1 MSISAR
7 SMSRPARQA
16 GADGADWNT
25 ENRGDLFVAHT
36 LEPEEQDYLALS
48 LRQAGDS
55 PFEVAQLQSS
65 PDIIGGG
72 DGHIFDRDGNPF
84 ARRAADIIDVL
95 VVKNGK
101 EPGAQIGSW
110 LPQMLLGDGAKEA
123 ALHQVIGPRCIVGQ
137 SPRVTS

>member
-36 LEPEEQDYLALS
+36 LEPEEQDCLALS

-84 ARRAADIIDVL
+84 ARERRTSL
-95 VVKNGK
+95 TY
-101 EPGAQIGSW
+101 W
-110 LPQMLLGDGAKEA
+110 L
-123 ALHQVIGPRCIVGQ
+123 
-137 SPRVTS
+137 